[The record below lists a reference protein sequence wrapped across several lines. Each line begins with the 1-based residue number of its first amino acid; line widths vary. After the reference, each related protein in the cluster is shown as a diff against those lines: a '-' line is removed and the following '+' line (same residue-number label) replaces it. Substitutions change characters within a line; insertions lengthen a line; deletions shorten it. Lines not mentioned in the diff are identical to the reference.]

1 MDHVSPTMNLSFEDA
16 IDAVTA
22 ALGDEGFGVF
32 ACVDMHT
39 TFKTKLGADKAPYTI
54 LGACNPKLAHTA
66 VTAVPEIGLLLPC
79 NVTVEA
85 DGNTTRIRI
94 PNAREML
101 GGAGLSD
108 ASELAELAEDAGQRL
123 ERVATA
129 LEG

>member
-1 MDHVSPTMNLSFEDA
+1 M
-16 IDAVTA
+16 
-22 ALGDEGFGVF
+22 
-32 ACVDMHT
+32 
-39 TFKTKLGADKAPYTI
+39 APYTI

-66 VTAVPEIGLLLPC
+66 VTAVPEIRLLLPC

-94 PNAREML
+94 PNARDML